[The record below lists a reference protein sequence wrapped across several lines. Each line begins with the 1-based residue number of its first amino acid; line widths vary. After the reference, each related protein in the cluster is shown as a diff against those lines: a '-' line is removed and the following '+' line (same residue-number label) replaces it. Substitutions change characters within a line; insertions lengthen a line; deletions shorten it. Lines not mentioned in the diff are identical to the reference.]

1 MKKCVVCGS
10 KLHHDVVLIGD
21 QYPSAIF
28 TTEKD
33 PFRNK
38 LNKSSLNLTK
48 CSNHL
53 CGLIQLSEPVSLA
66 DVFEKYPYESSS
78 TLSMKSI
85 LLDVKSA
92 CEGRLPNKL
101 NANDI
106 ILDIGGNDGTLLS
119 LFADS
124 GAGLVN
130 IDAAHNVKQVIS
142 SKRYK
147 YVNSLFSQSEYIN
160 LSLKPPKLITSVAM
174 FYHLID
180 PISFTK
186 DVARIMDNDSIW
198 CLQMSYAGSMM
209 KNCIVDNIVHEHI
222 TYYTLKSLN
231 YLMNL
236 CGLEIFDAEI
246 IPVYGGSIRAFIKKK
261 SRQYL
266 SGEKSSRLKHI
277 EDAEELFS
285 YNELSSLINFN
296 NTAITFKNNFRLL
309 LDCLIDQGESIYG
322 FGASTKGNM
331 LLQFL
336 DITGNH
342 MYGVF
347 DNSPKKIGTTMIGSN
362 IKVLDERCLD
372 DYDVST
378 LISLP
383 YYYHDDF
390 KKLIPK
396 LSKKKCQNKIKLIKP
411 LPLFE
416 RHLF

>member
-1 MKKCVVCGS
+1 M
-10 KLHHDVVLIGD
+10 
-21 QYPSAIF
+21 
-28 TTEKD
+28 
-33 PFRNK
+33 
-38 LNKSSLNLTK
+38 
-48 CSNHL
+48 
-53 CGLIQLSEPVSLA
+53 
-66 DVFEKYPYESSS
+66 
-78 TLSMKSI
+78 
-85 LLDVKSA
+85 
-92 CEGRLPNKL
+92 
-101 NANDI
+101 
-106 ILDIGGNDGTLLS
+106 
-119 LFADS
+119 
-124 GAGLVN
+124 
-130 IDAAHNVKQVIS
+130 
-142 SKRYK
+142 
-147 YVNSLFSQSEYIN
+147 
-160 LSLKPPKLITSVAM
+160 
-174 FYHLID
+174 
-180 PISFTK
+180 
-186 DVARIMDNDSIW
+186 
-198 CLQMSYAGSMM
+198 
-209 KNCIVDNIVHEHI
+209 VD
-222 TYYTLKSLN
+222 
-231 YLMNL
+231 
-236 CGLEIFDAEI
+236 
-246 IPVYGGSIRAFIKKK
+246 IRAFIKKK

-362 IKVLDERCLD
+362 IKVLDERYLD

-390 KKLIPK
+390 KKFIPK